1 VTISMLQTFAAA
13 EAQAGPH
20 ISIAPTTLFTVF
32 GIPITNSQFTGF
44 IGSLLI
50 LALFAYT
57 IRAIKRSRSGIP
69 TGRLAGFVM
78 WMFEILY
85 DTIVDV
91 IGDRKIARK
100 VLPLA
105 ITIVFFFTINN
116 WLGIFP
122 FVGAVTYNGH
132 ELFRGAAADLNT
144 TLAIAVISIVT
155 AQAWAIKRRGLF
167 GNMHRYIGNPFKN
180 PLHAFEGFLELIA
193 EFSRT
198 AALALRVFGNV
209 FGGEVLL
216 AVIAYLTSYAAVIA
230 LPAFYVLE
238 LFVGAVQAY
247 VFFMLTIAFISLG
260 LPDAGSGGHG
270 SHDGPDHD
278 IPGDP
283 VVGTGSPGAGKK
295 APAH

>member
-1 VTISMLQTFAAA
+1 MAFTALQTFAAA
-13 EAQAGPH
+13 TEQAGPH
-20 ISIAPTTLFTVF
+20 ISIAPSTLFTVF
-32 GIPITNSQFTGF
+32 GLPITNSQLTGF

-50 LALFAYT
+50 LALFAHT
-57 IRAIKRSRSGIP
+57 IRSIKRGSKS
-69 TGRLAGFVM
+69 RLAGFVM

-85 DTIVDV
+85 DTVVDV
-91 IGDRKIARK
+91 VGDRTIARK

-122 FVGAVTYNGH
+122 FVGAITYNGH

-155 AQAWAIKRRGLF
+155 AQVWAIKRRGLW
-167 GNMHRYIGNPFKN
+167 GNMHRYIGNPFKD

-216 AVIAYLTSYAAVIA
+216 AVIAFLTSYAAVVA
-230 LPAFYVLE
+230 LPLFYILE

-260 LPDAGSGGHG
+260 LPEPGGHG
-270 SHDGPDHD
+270 SHDGPDPD
-278 IPGDP
+278 DPTVPGDP
-283 VVGTGSPGAGKK
+283 VAGSGKAKK
-295 APAH
+295 AAAH

>member
-1 VTISMLQTFAAA
+1 MAFIVLQTFAA
-13 EAQAGPH
+13 EGPH

-32 GIPITNSQFTGF
+32 GVPITNSQLTGF
-44 IGSLLI
+44 IGTLLI

-57 IRAIKRSRSGIP
+57 IRAVKRGSKS
-69 TGRLAGFVM
+69 RLAGFVM

-91 IGDRKIARK
+91 IGDRKIAQK

-105 ITIVFFFTINN
+105 VTIVFFFTVNN

-167 GNMHRYIGNPFKN
+167 GNMHRYISNPFKD

-216 AVIAYLTSYAAVIA
+216 AVIAFLTSYAAVVA

-260 LPDAGSGGHG
+260 LPDAASHG
-270 SHDGPDHD
+270 GPDHD
-278 IPGDP
+278 VPGDP
-283 VVGTGSPGAGKK
+283 VVGSGKSKK
-295 APAH
+295 ASAH